1 MTNINN
7 DLLFEFAEN
16 VDVTL
21 WMIYYK
27 QQIVKNQK
35 RVINF
40 EVQIVKRQIIERR
53 KLVMLR

>member
-1 MTNINN
+1 MSNINN

-16 VDVTL
+16 VNVIL

-35 RVINF
+35 RMINF
-40 EVQIVKRQIIERR
+40 IKNKTQGMSNDCMDCV
-53 KLVMLR
+53 